1 MLMITIKSEK
11 VEFSLRNELW
21 LLTFEEG
28 PRKMSLEQSKLKLL
42 IDV

>member
-1 MLMITIKSEK
+1 MLMITIKNEK

>member
-1 MLMITIKSEK
+1 MLMITIKKEK

-42 IDV
+42 VDV